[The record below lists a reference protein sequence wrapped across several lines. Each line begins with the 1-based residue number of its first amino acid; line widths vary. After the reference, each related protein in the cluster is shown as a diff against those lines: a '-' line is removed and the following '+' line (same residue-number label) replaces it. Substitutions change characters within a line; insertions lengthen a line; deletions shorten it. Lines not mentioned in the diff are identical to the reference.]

1 MIKGCG
7 CACVCTCAN
16 AVGGKSILSLRFIS
30 LSRHRAAENAHL
42 AHFQRVKLI

>member
-30 LSRHRAAENAHL
+30 RHRAAENAHL